1 MHKKN
6 IRKIIETGTPSQM
19 QKLEEVFVDA
29 VCRLDKEDY
38 IDIEMDLHKI
48 LYGEHLGEDLA
59 KCWVS
64 NMDNKDGTHGAHWSD
79 EQVESV
85 RKQHADSCD
94 KWDFYAALHMMYSDY
109 YQPKFDTD
117 VYAAMAKDWLTDKD
131 VGDGKTL
138 KYYMHVVHG

>member
-6 IRKIIETGTPSQM
+6 IRKIIETGTPMQM
-19 QKLEEVFVDA
+19 HELEEVFIDA

-38 IDIEMDLHKI
+38 LDIEMDIHKI

-64 NMDNKDGTHGAHWSD
+64 AMENKDGTHGAHWTP
-79 EQVESV
+79 EQVETV
-85 RKQHADSCD
+85 RKQHAEDCD
-94 KWDFYAALHMMYSDY
+94 PWDFYAAINMMYSDY

-117 VYAAMAKDWLTDKD
+117 TYAVMAKDWLNDKD

-138 KYYMHVVHG
+138 KYYMFVVHN